1 MAGLHGTAGSDYFGQ
16 ISANAQ
22 TSFKSPFD
30 LGITLKKGYC
40 CSGLVQM
47 ANGVNLAPFPCYAEN
62 HCGPTVECSFLY
74 FQLDE
79 VGDNIKVSLLI
90 CSIMREDGDKW
101 QWKLP

>member
-30 LGITLKKGYC
+30 LGIALKKGYC

-47 ANGVNLAPFPCYAEN
+47 ANGVNLAPF
-62 HCGPTVECSFLY
+62 
-74 FQLDE
+74 
-79 VGDNIKVSLLI
+79 SLLLKTI
-90 CSIMREDGDKW
+90 VVQPLNVLSFIFLLLSMELR
-101 QWKLP
+101 

>member
-30 LGITLKKGYC
+30 LGITLKKGLLLLWTC
-40 CSGLVQM
+40 PDGQWSQFG
-47 ANGVNLAPFPCYAEN
+47 PFFIAAEN

-74 FQLDE
+74 FFATVHGAE
-79 VGDNIKVSLLI
+79 VTTSSLP
-90 CSIMREDGDKW
+90 K
-101 QWKLP
+101 